1 MRKLQL
7 LIICNLVFLG
17 MSLSTH
23 AQPGSKRVSI
33 ELQRAPIDS
42 LIMEL
47 ESQTGYHFYY
57 DPAQFDSLRISVS
70 VTNVSMQKVLE
81 RVFANSEY
89 HFAIPEKQT
98 YVLLTKGAIIKTD

>member
-7 LIICNLVFLG
+7 LIIFNLFLLG
-17 MSLSTH
+17 VSFSAH

-33 ELQRAPIDS
+33 ELQGAPIDS

-57 DPAQFDSLRISVS
+57 DPAQFDSLRVSVS
-70 VTNVSMQKVLE
+70 VTNVSLQKVLE
-81 RVFANSEY
+81 LVFANSEY
-89 HFAIPEKQT
+89 HFAIPEKQA
-98 YVLLTKGAIIKTD
+98 YVLLTKGATIK